1 MRLHTLKWER
11 EWKSVAYHEWR
22 LHYEWYLTY
31 VQFSS
36 LLQGPNLNVF
46 LPSHHAVRYTL
57 NILHQRGLTIT
68 KTRAR
73 GLQDALRPSEL
84 QSWPRLRT

>member
-1 MRLHTLKWER
+1 MRLHTLNWESKG
-11 EWKSVAYHEWR
+11 KSVAYHEWR

-46 LPSHHAVRYTL
+46 LPSHQAVRYTL
-57 NILHQRGLTIT
+57 TILHQQGLTIT